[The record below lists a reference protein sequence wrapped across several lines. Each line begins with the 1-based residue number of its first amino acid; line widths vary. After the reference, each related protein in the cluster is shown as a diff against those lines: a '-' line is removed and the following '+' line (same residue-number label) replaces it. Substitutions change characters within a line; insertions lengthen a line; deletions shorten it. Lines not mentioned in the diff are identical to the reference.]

1 MNNAIVVVNCMTE
14 DYITHTSSVPI
25 DLDDEIEIGI
35 INPDE
40 DTGITYNEFLIV
52 LCNTIKNYPGV
63 LNWSNNTVRR
73 DIINAIHLIVKDKL
87 TEINRNIKDLIQLT
101 IEMFLPN
108 VDIKLI
114 ESVHVY
120 NYTNKTQYL

>member
-40 DTGITYNEFLIV
+40 YTGITYNEFLIV

>member
-40 DTGITYNEFLIV
+40 YTGITYNEFLIV

-101 IEMFLPN
+101 IEMYLPN